1 MIDRRARIRW
11 TEWTIIGLAVL
22 AALWGIVL
30 KIALPQASQGF
41 IHAATAP
48 AFIIVVLTAVHMW
61 ARRTDVLWSSRYLAL
76 FSAVLAAF
84 IAISGFVM
92 RETPAYAW
100 GELIIGGLL
109 FAVTLFE
116 AWVSWPSSESQ
127 LLSRTRR
134 AREG

>member
-1 MIDRRARIRW
+1 MIDARARIRW
-11 TEWTIIGLAVL
+11 TEWTVVGLAVL

-30 KIALPQASQGF
+30 QIALPDASQGL

-48 AFIIVVLTAVHMW
+48 AFIIVVLTLVHVW

-84 IAISGFVM
+84 IAMSGFVM
-92 RETPAYAW
+92 REPPAFAW
-100 GELIIGGLL
+100 GELAIGGLL
-109 FAVTLFE
+109 FLVTIYE

-127 LLSRTRR
+127 LLSRSRR